1 MTKSVGEEKMDE
13 PVDFRN
19 FARAMGTVLQYSP
32 GDVIYREND
41 PPSCMYIILS
51 GAVEI
56 AAHGKIIETIHAGQA
71 LGIVSL
77 LDGKPRSSTAR
88 VVEPTEIAMMTKQ
101 RFRYMVEEVPNVVW
115 YIFGE
120 LGHRL
125 RTTNAAL

>member
-1 MTKSVGEEKMDE
+1 MDE

-19 FARAMGTVLQYSP
+19 FARAMGTVLPYSP
-32 GDVIYREND
+32 GDIIYREND
-41 PPSCMYIILS
+41 PPAHMYVILS

-56 AAHGKIIETIHAGQA
+56 TARGKLIETIHAGRA

-77 LDGKPRSSTAR
+77 LDGMPRSSTAR
-88 VVEPTEIAMMTKQ
+88 VVEPSEVAMMNKQ
-101 RFRYMVEEVPNVVW
+101 RFKYMVEEVPNVVW